1 MAPRMISQHPKWPVP
16 TDLLRAFLGWVGFS
30 DFDLLILQVASH
42 GPGPNPVPWRPLLPR
57 APHCLPADR
66 GGVFALFRWGRGAG
80 GGVLSCPPWRG
91 DPHTSYPIHLPL
103 LFTRWSLGESPF
115 SPRLGTWKNLGR
127 PPSPWPHIKASTQA
141 NCSDTST
148 RQAGSRM
155 AKDTGSGIRLPSWHL
170 TPKIGDCNPGQHT
183 YPR

>member
-80 GGVLSCPPWRG
+80 G
-91 DPHTSYPIHLPL
+91 
-103 LFTRWSLGESPF
+103 SPF
-115 SPRLGTWKNLGR
+115 LSTLERGPSHFLPHPPAPTLHSVEPRGVAIQSKIRDLEK
-127 PPSPWPHIKASTQA
+127 SWP
-141 NCSDTST
+141 
-148 RQAGSRM
+148 
-155 AKDTGSGIRLPSWHL
+155 
-170 TPKIGDCNPGQHT
+170 TPKSLATYKSLDPG
-183 YPR
+183 